1 MMALGGV
8 DGLRV
13 SRIDWMKSE
22 KEGGMWAAVKSYG
35 SDPMGKPQ
43 RTMLEGKRSGLTDS
57 QCAAIGLMN
66 IRCWNQR
73 PKIVP

>member
-35 SDPMGKPQ
+35 
-43 RTMLEGKRSGLTDS
+43 
-57 QCAAIGLMN
+57 
-66 IRCWNQR
+66 
-73 PKIVP
+73 